1 MSLYGIKVLPL
12 PRAEAKG
19 KLLGER
25 GVQPKFAD
33 KESFPR
39 VLSVTAWICPQ
50 IFSIR

>member
-1 MSLYGIKVLPL
+1 MSVYGIKVLPS
-12 PRAEAKG
+12 PMAEAKG
-19 KLLGER
+19 KLLGGG
-25 GVQPKFAD
+25 GVQPPFAD